1 MTKKP
6 ATIFV
11 LLPLLIAACGDGEG
25 PPGHPTGTPPP
36 DDLVGQWKT
45 TLTYVPAY
53 YAGAVGTGV
62 GNGDFIGSLGITLY
76 FSPSGAYQFELD
88 TATTI
93 GGVCFRTTVWTE
105 TGVVNIAGS
114 DITFT
119 STHATSSILDSC
131 GKAQYVDPAP
141 TGSATYAMAFE
152 QDQTG
157 APVLHLRAPTGEDIA
172 LGR

>member
-1 MTKKP
+1 MARKM
-6 ATIFV
+6 ATIYV
-11 LLPLLIAACGDGEG
+11 LLPLLVAACGDGEG
-25 PPGHPTGTPPP
+25 QPGTTGTPPP
-36 DDLVGQWKT
+36 DDLVGQWET
-45 TLTYVPAY
+45 TLSYVPAY
-53 YAGAVGTGV
+53 YEGYAGTT
-62 GNGDFIGSLGITLY
+62 DFIGSLGITLY

-105 TGVVNIAGS
+105 TGVVNIAES

-131 GKAQYVDPAP
+131 GKAEYVDPAP
-141 TGSATYAMAFE
+141 TGSATYAIALE
-152 QDQTG
+152 QDQNG
-157 APVLHLRAPTGEDIA
+157 APVLHLRVPDGEDIA

>member
-1 MTKKP
+1 MAKKT
-6 ATIFV
+6 AAIFI
-11 LLPLLIAACGDGEG
+11 LLPLLVAACGAGESQ
-25 PPGHPTGTPPP
+25 PGDPTRTPPP

-53 YAGAVGTGV
+53 YAGAVGSSV

-76 FSPSGAYQFELD
+76 LSTDGSYQFELD

-105 TGVVNIAGS
+105 TGVVNVAGS

-119 STHATSSILDSC
+119 STHAASSILDSC
-131 GKAQYVDPAP
+131 GQAEYKDPAP
-141 TGSATYAMAFE
+141 TGSATYAMALE

-157 APVLHLRAPTGEDIA
+157 APVLHLRLPTGEDLA